1 MTKNPFLI
9 FLGICLIIL
18 AGLGFSNMLPFA
30 EKGSWDYW
38 LNIVFLVFGARR
50 LHDLNKSGWLQ
61 LIAFTIIGLIPLI
74 IWFATEGT
82 KKNNPHGN
90 PIKIKK

>member
-30 EKGSWDYW
+30 EKGSMDYW
-38 LNIVFLVFGARR
+38 LNIVFLVFGVSF
-50 LHDLNKSGWLQ
+50 LFNDFFNSK
-61 LIAFTIIGLIPLI
+61 
-74 IWFATEGT
+74 
-82 KKNNPHGN
+82 
-90 PIKIKK
+90 